1 MARKSF
7 YTKKLGQAVA
17 KAAQTVNAGRY
28 HVISAITGTD
38 RWAVVPDGSVAALK
52 LFSTQTEAVEFAS
65 KTASKKTGEVVI
77 HGKDGQVKDKISFAQ
92 Q

>member
-17 KAAQTVNAGRY
+17 RSAQTVNAGRY
-28 HVISAITGTD
+28 HVISALTITD
-38 RWAVVPDGSVAALK
+38 RWAVVPEGSVYALK
-52 LFSTQTEAVEFAS
+52 VFSTQTEAVEYAS

-77 HGKDGQVKDKISFAQ
+77 HGKDGQVKNKISFTQ